1 MRQTVLLVFILL
13 AGNRVFSQQ
22 ASPDTSKLFSLS
34 KLTLS
39 AYGTMVYQNFQW
51 QTFPEK
57 NNSID
62 NERFVIEPEYAFT
75 KKLSL
80 EIEIEFEHGGTGVTM
95 EFDNEE
101 EFGEFEME
109 VEKGGEVKLEEM
121 QLAYQVSSHLS
132 IKAGR
137 IPVPIGLVTFN
148 FKPTDYFSTTYNSV
162 EAVVLP
168 TKWYENGLG
177 LEANFGSNNQFHAD
191 ALIVNGLDASGFSSA
206 NWILHGYQL
215 KFETVSA
222 DNFALAGRFDYQ
234 LPNSA
239 SKVGLSA
246 YYGNSAGNRPKP
258 DLDVNAFVGIYDAHA
273 EIEWKALA
281 VNALILYGTLSNA
294 DKVSDAN
301 RNLSNNLNA
310 KRTPVGSACLGY
322 YLEAGYNVLSFF
334 PVKKSALN
342 VFGGYYYYDTMAEVT
357 GDVFDNVR
365 WKRNEFRTGLQYIF
379 NDQVSAKADYSHRTL
394 GIPDDNVEDTYTV
407 GFGFQ
412 F

>member
-1 MRQTVLLVFILL
+1 MLISIAIDNLN
-13 AGNRVFSQQ
+13 AQQ
-22 ASPDTSKLFSLS
+22 VHPDTSKLFSLS
-34 KLTLS
+34 KLSLTS
-39 AYGTMVYQNFQW
+39 YGTMVYQNFQW

-62 NERFVIEPEYAFT
+62 NERLVIEPEYAFT
-75 KKLSL
+75 EKLSL
-80 EIEIEFEHGGTGVTM
+80 ELEIEFEHGGTGVTM

-101 EFGEFEME
+101 EFGEFEIE

-121 QLAYQVSSHLS
+121 LLSYQVNSHLFV
-132 IKAGR
+132 KAGR
-137 IPVPIGLVTFN
+137 IPVPIGLVTAN
-148 FKPTDYFSTTYNSV
+148 FKPSDYFSTTYNSV

-168 TKWYENGLG
+168 TKWYENGFG
-177 LEANFGSNNQFHAD
+177 IEAIFGNNNQFHAD

-206 NWILHGYQL
+206 NWILNGYQL

-222 DNFALAGRFDYQ
+222 DNFAFAGRFDYQ
-234 LPNSA
+234 LPNSS
-239 SKVGLSA
+239 SKIGLSG

-258 DLDVNAFVGIYDAHA
+258 DLNVNAFVGIYDAHA
-273 EIEWKALA
+273 EIEWKALTFRT
-281 VNALILYGTLSNA
+281 LFLYGTLSNA

-301 RNLSNNLNA
+301 RNLSNNLNV
-310 KRTPVGSACLGY
+310 KRTPVGSAYLGY
-322 YLEAGYNVLSFF
+322 YLEAGYDVLSFF
-334 PVKKSALN
+334 AVKKSALN
-342 VFGGYYYYDTMAEVT
+342 IFGGYYYYDTMAEVT

-365 WKRNEFRTGLQYIF
+365 WKRNELRGGFQYIF
-379 NDQVSAKADYSHRTL
+379 NDQISAKADYSHRTL